1 MYPERKIDIQ
11 KLEEDIRKTGKV
23 IVEHETAI
31 IGKIFEKGKISGT
44 TDTQLINFVQSR
56 VDMCLNNLDIESIF
70 KPTYNPIA
78 KWFYNNI
85 NGSKMHDFFARQGN
99 EYNRKWVKSK
109 FIW

>member
-1 MYPERKIDIQ
+1 
-11 KLEEDIRKTGKV
+11 
-23 IVEHETAI
+23 
-31 IGKIFEKGKISGT
+31 
-44 TDTQLINFVQSR
+44 
-56 VDMCLNNLDIESIF
+56 MCLNNLDIESIF